1 MISLFDVL
9 FRDMLIP
16 SRCNESLCDEQNCE
30 EVKEKLPCKSD
41 NAWVSD
47 EDHYFL
53 NVGLPN
59 ETSNLDVEVTNGYV
73 NISYSTEV
81 ISDGKGY
88 THSYKSA
95 GCMTYK
101 LPQNI
106 NISTFKAKKENGY
119 LFLTVEKEKTVSNS
133 FKVEIE

>member
-1 MISLFDVL
+1 MNSLFDL
-9 FRDMLIP
+9 FFRDILFP

-41 NAWVSD
+41 NAWASD

-59 ETSNLDVEVTNGYV
+59 ETSNLDVEVTNGCV

-81 ISDGKGY
+81 IFDGNGC
-88 THSYKSA
+88 THSYKSS

-101 LPQNI
+101 LPDDVNK
-106 NISTFKAKKENGY
+106 STFKAKKKNGY
-119 LFLTVEKEKTVSNS
+119 LFLTVEKEKTNPNS
-133 FKVEIE
+133 FKVKIE